1 MAEVAPGGIPHERR
15 CALSQQPARSIAI
28 AHARLKRVMR
38 FSQIVPGRGAYY
50 GSRQIVREP
59 QPPRDPF
66 GLARDIR
73 EMQLQGNIAPL
84 RLRKRV

>member
-1 MAEVAPGGIPHERR
+1 
-15 CALSQQPARSIAI
+15 
-28 AHARLKRVMR
+28 MR